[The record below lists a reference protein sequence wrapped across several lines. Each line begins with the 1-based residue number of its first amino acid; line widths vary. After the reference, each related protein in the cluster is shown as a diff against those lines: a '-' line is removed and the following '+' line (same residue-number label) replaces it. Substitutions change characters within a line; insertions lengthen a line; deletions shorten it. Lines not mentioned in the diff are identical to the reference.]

1 NISFISSIVQLVGHS
16 PTSASSSGVNTDS
29 PSQHTHDNLRV
40 QPEKKHICD
49 ICSKAFPYLSILES
63 HKRCHTGEKP
73 FKCHYCDKNFAQKAT
88 LQVHERTHTGE
99 RPYKCRYCEKT
110 FAQYG
115 TKTVHEKSAHL
126 GIRNYKCP
134 KCDKC
139 LSSPSA
145 LYTHKKTHGEKVFRC
160 QFCTKTFTLKN
171 YLKLHVHEQTER
183 KHICKF
189 CHKSFA
195 YAGSLQKSQLTAHEA
210 THSTSTTT
218 TSAPNLAPFDLNQS
232 VAAALGAPS
241 ADSFLQGMMQQ
252 QKTSVMYRCSGC
264 DKMCTGMSCLKAH
277 QDSCPVFL
285 NSSAA
290 SSSSSTNLR
299 PSQSPINSASSD
311 DDSSLH
317 RQTGGE
323 ENVMLVE
330 GRKLSLEPTPV
341 MAVPNIYASISGVQR
356 QQQLPRLQPPTTPT
370 SAAGAQ
376 PQFNFGFGGAAQ
388 QQQPAWLQQL
398 KQAEL
403 SPLSGAKAS
412 MGVVPSATLPEMASL
427 TASMTSAFAPVPN
440 STDLLKGFLDQ
451 QQRVLTNLLVEQLQ
465 QQLQQRVS
473 AAAPPPP
480 PPPPVQQPSS
490 LSLELLQMLQSMTQS
505 APAPASLPP
514 SSLAPLGLQ
523 QLQPMVG
530 RFPQQPL
537 GLQLSHL

>member
-1 NISFISSIVQLVGHS
+1 
-16 PTSASSSGVNTDS
+16 
-29 PSQHTHDNLRV
+29 
-40 QPEKKHICD
+40 
-49 ICSKAFPYLSILES
+49 
-63 HKRCHTGEKP
+63 
-73 FKCHYCDKNFAQKAT
+73 
-88 LQVHERTHTGE
+88 ERTHTGE

-171 YLKLHVHEQTER
+171 YLKLHVRQVHEQTER

-195 YAGSLQKSQLTAHEA
+195 YAGSLQVHIRTHTGERPYICRYCPKAFASQGNLQSHERTHTGERPYSCDQCGRSFIQKSQLTAHEA

-252 QKTSVMYRCSGC
+252 QKTYRCSGC

-356 QQQLPRLQPPTTPT
+356 QQQLPRLQPLQPTALPALQQPQHSFLQPTTPT

-537 GLQLSHL
+537 GLQLSHLQPTAGHH